1 VGSTTVSIEIAR
13 VPTSMRPRE
22 RRFGLGCA
30 LVTPFTPQ
38 GAVDRARLVVHARR
52 CLSAG
57 CETVTLF
64 GTTGEGASVGLDER
78 AATIEAV
85 ATAGLDLSH
94 ELLVGVAAT
103 SVEGAAA
110 QANQLFAAGGRGV
123 LLGPPFFFKDPG
135 DEGLFRWFAS
145 VLERCTAPRG
155 VILYHIP
162 GMTAVPLSSALVRR
176 IDGVF
181 PGVITGI
188 EDSSGV
194 WTSSRRFI
202 AEHPHL
208 DVLIGDERL
217 LARAMR
223 RGASGAI
230 SGFANFCGGLMR
242 QIVDQGVE
250 VPGMAE
256 LVTLALQYPIVPAVK
271 ALVAHRW
278 RDDSFLATAP
288 PLVPADPAARRVLGA
303 ALDRLLASG

>member
-1 VGSTTVSIEIAR
+1 
-13 VPTSMRPRE
+13 MRE

-38 GAVDRARLVVHARR
+38 GAVDCPRLVVHARR
-52 CLSAG
+52 CFSGG
-57 CETVTLF
+57 CATVTLF

-78 AATIEAV
+78 AAALEAI
-85 ATAGLDLSH
+85 ATAGFDMPR
-94 ELLVGVAAT
+94 EVFVGVAAT
-103 SVEGAAA
+103 SVEEAAA

-123 LLGPPFFFKDPG
+123 LLAPPFFFKNPG

-145 VLERCTAPRG
+145 VLERCAAPRG

-162 GMTAVPLSSALVRR
+162 GMTAAPLTSALVHRL
-176 IDGVF
+176 DATF

-188 EDSSGV
+188 EDSSGT
-194 WTSSRRFI
+194 WTSAGRFI

-217 LARAMR
+217 LPRAMR

-230 SGFANFCGGLMR
+230 SGCANFCAELMR
-242 QIVDQGVE
+242 RIVDRGVE
-250 VPGMAE
+250 VPGLAE

-271 ALVAHRW
+271 ALAARRW
-278 RDDSFLATAP
+278 RDDSLLATAP
-288 PLVPADPAARRVLGA
+288 PLVAVDPDARRVLGA
-303 ALDRLLASG
+303 ALDRMLVGE